1 MCQLRSGDCNTSY
14 QAKQCTTQW
23 AARHSRFS
31 KCPAT
36 LLKYS
41 LSIWRLITSQ
51 LCQCK
56 GIKRSDSASKPNVR
70 PDWEVLRL
78 RQQVRQNALVCH
90 FDAHEYNMDYSLYSF
105 CDWSQACFI
114 FSSGNSNF
122 QSYLILF
129 LCGRL
134 SHRSDSAAV
143 RSFSKIPIVRERANR
158 ELRER
163 CPVVSCLPQ
172 SGSTPSHLLRSPLS
186 ASSLSLLRL
195 LPSSSS
201 PQCLPLHR
209 LLPTLLSPHR
219 STQPPA
225 AHRPTVQCPG
235 KAQRAKWEKLGEGE
249 SGRPH
254 DLRFDN
260 SGARNLV
267 PLVR

>member
-1 MCQLRSGDCNTSY
+1 MDGGCVNSDLEIVTHRI
-14 QAKQCTTQW
+14 KQSNVQW

-122 QSYLILF
+122 QSYLIRTEKFYPF
-129 LCGRL
+129 LCGFHIGVIPQLWGL
-134 SHRSDSAAV
+134 SQKSQ
-143 RSFSKIPIVRERANR
+143 
-158 ELRER
+158 L
-163 CPVVSCLPQ
+163 
-172 SGSTPSHLLRSPLS
+172 
-186 ASSLSLLRL
+186 
-195 LPSSSS
+195 
-201 PQCLPLHR
+201 
-209 LLPTLLSPHR
+209 
-219 STQPPA
+219 
-225 AHRPTVQCPG
+225 
-235 KAQRAKWEKLGEGE
+235 WEKERTE
-249 SGRPH
+249 NCASVAP
-254 DLRFDN
+254 
-260 SGARNLV
+260 
-267 PLVR
+267 